1 MTKQEFI
8 AALRQRLHGLP
19 QRDIEER
26 LSFYGEMIDDHIEDG
41 QEEAEAVAAIGSGEE
56 IASQIIADTPFARI
70 AKERIR
76 PKRRLRGGE
85 IALLVLGSP
94 LWLSLVIAAFAVVL
108 SVWVTLWAAVASVWA
123 VFASVAAYGPA
134 GILMGAIIALGGKG
148 ASGVA
153 LIGAGLVCGG
163 LAILL
168 FFGCRAAT
176 SGCVLLTKSIALGIK
191 KCFVGKEKTV

>member
-26 LSFYGEMIDDHIEDG
+26 LSFYGEMIDDHMEDG
-41 QEEAEAVAAIGSGEE
+41 QEEAEAVAAIGSVEE
-56 IASQIIADTPFARI
+56 IAAQIISDTPFARI

-94 LWLSLVIAAFAVVL
+94 LWLSLVIAAFAVAF
-108 SVWVTLWAAVASVWA
+108 SVFITLWAVVASVWA
-123 VFASVAAYGPA
+123 AFASVAACGPA
-134 GILMGAIIALGGKG
+134 GILTGAVIALGGKG

-153 LIGAGLVCGG
+153 LLGAGLACSG

-168 FFGCRAAT
+168 LFGCRAAT
-176 SGCVLLTKSIALGIK
+176 SGCVLLTRRIALGIK